1 MESIQG
7 RARTLVKIKG
17 VDHIAKHSDIKA
29 SRWSSVTYK
38 NVRMSTE
45 ELEVL
50 KDMYPQYALWL
61 ISGEI
66 QPDYGQTSPEYDEVN
81 SKLDK
86 RAEG

>member
-1 MESIQG
+1 MESIQS
-7 RARTLVKIKG
+7 RARTLIKSAG
-17 VDHIAKHSDIKA
+17 VDRVAKESEIPH
-29 SRWSSVTYK
+29 SRWLSVTYK

-50 KDMYPQYALWL
+50 RKMYPQYALWL
-61 ISGEI
+61 ISGEV
-66 QPDYGQTSPEYDEVN
+66 QPDCGQTSPEYDQVN

>member
-1 MESIQG
+1 MELIDE
-7 RARTLVKIKG
+7 RAKLLIKRVGIDQLVRS
-17 VDHIAKHSDIKA
+17 SDIGH
-29 SRWSSVTYK
+29 SRWKNVIYK
-38 NVRMSTE
+38 DVRMSTK

-50 KDMYPQYALWL
+50 KDLYPRYALWL

-66 QPDYGQTSPEYDEVN
+66 QPDCGQTSPEYDEVN

>member
-1 MESIQG
+1 MESIQS
-7 RARTLVKIKG
+7 RARTLIKMSG
-17 VDHIAKHSDIKA
+17 VDHIAKHSEIPA

-50 KDMYPQYALWL
+50 KDMYPRYALWL

-66 QPDYGQTSPEYDEVN
+66 QPDCGQTSPEYDEVN
-81 SKLDK
+81 SKLNK